1 MRVNLSSNC
10 VPGGRGP
17 DPAPLWRTAARP
29 ALWRSCESH
38 SLRLPRLQAGTE
50 HAPPPLPGCAPLQC
64 SEPLPPAP
72 LRSGCVT
79 SAEAVLLEQQSVA
92 ECLARLR
99 SPLCSVAV
107 TLSPQAR
114 ASIAARLGVS
124 PAEAHARLAALF
136 LSLGAAAVLDASLA
150 REIALAEAAADFVS
164 RFRAASSP
172 GAETSSPPPPL
183 PVLCSACPGWVCY
196 AEKTHGQLL
205 VPHLSSACSP
215 QAVAGVLAKRLGLL
229 AAAPLGAAPCHVAV
243 MPCPD
248 KKLEAA
254 RSQLAGPGGPQTDL
268 VLTAAEVMDLAA
280 EVGADL
286 ARPAA
291 ELWGRAV
298 SQGAGGAGQSHGD
311 AAAELLDPAVT
322 AVDSHGALWGAEDSG
337 GSGGYAEAAA
347 AAAATQLLAPG
358 TVAAPLR
365 WTPRP
370 GCGADFAEATLG
382 GGAPGEA
389 TIRLARVY
397 GFRSIQTLVRQI
409 RLRSCPYHYVVRP
422 PAAVRQGL
430 A

>member
-1 MRVNLSSNC
+1 M
-10 VPGGRGP
+10 
-17 DPAPLWRTAARP
+17 
-29 ALWRSCESH
+29 
-38 SLRLPRLQAGTE
+38 
-50 HAPPPLPGCAPLQC
+50 
-64 SEPLPPAP
+64 
-72 LRSGCVT
+72 
-79 SAEAVLLEQQSVA
+79 A

-114 ASIAARLGVS
+114 ASIAARLGIS
-124 PAEAHARLAALF
+124 PAEAHVRLAALF
-136 LSLGAAAVLDASLA
+136 RSLGAAAVLDASLA

-172 GAETSSPPPPL
+172 GAESSPPPPPL

-196 AEKTHGQLL
+196 AEKTHGHLL

-286 ARPAA
+286 ARPVAV
-291 ELWGRAV
+291 RAV
-298 SQGAGGAGQSHGD
+298 AQGAGGVGQSHGGAGQSHGD

-422 PAAVRQGL
+422 PAVVHQPCMNS
-430 A
+430 